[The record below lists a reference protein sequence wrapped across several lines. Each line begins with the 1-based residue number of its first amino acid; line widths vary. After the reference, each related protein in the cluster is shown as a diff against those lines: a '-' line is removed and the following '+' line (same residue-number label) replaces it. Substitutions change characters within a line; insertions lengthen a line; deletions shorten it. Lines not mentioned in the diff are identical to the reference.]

1 MNTLYNRHIMDDG
14 REIRIELVGFNNSYM
29 VYIDGQFE
37 ESLDNYDIEDRK
49 RLKLLEYAK

>member
-14 REIRIELVGFNNSYM
+14 REIKIELVGFNNSYM

-49 RLKLLEYAK
+49 RLKYLECL